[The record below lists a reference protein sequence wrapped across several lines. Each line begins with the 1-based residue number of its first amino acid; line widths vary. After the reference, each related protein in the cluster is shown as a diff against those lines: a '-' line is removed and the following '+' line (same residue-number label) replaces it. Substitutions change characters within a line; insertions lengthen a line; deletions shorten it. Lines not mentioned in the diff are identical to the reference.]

1 MSLMFIA
8 RMTRPDTLL
17 TVTYLASKSSNPTK
31 LEWNRCIRVV
41 QYLKTTR
48 DYGLHINC
56 QDLQLHAHCD
66 ASYGSHID
74 GMSHTGFS
82 VSLGSTFSFLMAKS
96 TKQRIG
102 ALSSTE
108 AEVIAATE
116 CAKTI
121 TWMTNLI
128 SELNIISMDPAILYQ
143 DNMSTITVITKTD
156 ASFRKV
162 KHLLTRLNY
171 IRFMYQEGR
180 LEVLHIRTEDL
191 HADALTKP
199 LARGLH
205 YKHIKTFGVI
215 KIPKR
220 IIHNN
225 QHS

>member
-1 MSLMFIA
+1 
-8 RMTRPDTLL
+8 
-17 TVTYLASKSSNPTK
+17 
-31 LEWNRCIRVV
+31 
-41 QYLKTTR
+41 
-48 DYGLHINC
+48 
-56 QDLQLHAHCD
+56 
-66 ASYGSHID
+66 
-74 GMSHTGFS
+74 MSHTGFT

-108 AEVIAATE
+108 AEIIAATE

-121 TWMTNLI
+121 TWITNLI
-128 SELNIISMDPAILYQ
+128 SELNITNLDPAILYQ
-143 DNMSTITVITKTD
+143 DNKSTIVVITKTD

-199 LARGLH
+199 LSRGPH
-205 YKHIKTFGVI
+205 FRHIKTFGVI
-215 KIPKR
+215 KIPSKN
-220 IIHNN
+220 INKHT
-225 QHS
+225 